1 MHEQVQ
7 LGPLYDGAVQLLS
20 TYRSVA
26 ARMLNGKGATKGK
39 LDRRLEKLSERIS
52 ERLGELSDMERLAL
66 TCWKPSIMPDT
77 YEVDHDQLT
86 TKPYVSI
93 RRVDRVIDE
102 YDVDERRELERAAA
116 KATEQSDGQSKARLK
131 SFISKLNEGL

>member
-1 MHEQVQ
+1 MYEQVQ

-26 ARMLNGKGATKGK
+26 ARMRNAKGSSLGAY
-39 LDRRLEKLSERIS
+39 DRRLEVLGERIS
-52 ERLGELSDMERLAL
+52 ERLSELTHQERLAL

-77 YEVDHDQLT
+77 YEVDYDELT

-102 YDVDERRELERAAA
+102 YDIDERRELERAAA
-116 KATEQSDGQSKARLK
+116 KAAEQSDGQSKERLR